1 MNQTKPPSSGTLSVL
16 FDSCWGVSEGLMHAA
31 IFSVTE
37 ASRLLAIFHIHI
49 YTGVSPLSVAID
61 VLRAAQTV
69 REGWMQR
76 IPRMQRLCLCPSWS
90 YQSHLLPTCSLT
102 PVIYL

>member
-1 MNQTKPPSSGTLSVL
+1 
-16 FDSCWGVSEGLMHAA
+16 MHAA

-76 IPRMQRLCLCPSWS
+76 IPRMQT
-90 YQSHLLPTCSLT
+90 LPLPFLVLSVPPLAHSLT
-102 PVIYL
+102 HTCYLFMS